1 MINNKINKLFKNNFN
16 FVLLILIVFFS
27 ILATNFYT
35 LNIANQKES
44 FSNFFENTYL
54 KKTTNLIINNLN
66 PKFTYKILSSKKEML
81 LKKF

>member
-35 LNIANQKES
+35 LNKAKQKES

-54 KKTTNLIINNLN
+54 KKTIKIKSTKLKLFLNSLLI
-66 PKFTYKILSSKKEML
+66 L
-81 LKKF
+81 LFIIG